1 MAKKHAFVKRV
12 GWIELITGPMFAG
25 KSAELIRRLKR
36 FDYADVKYL
45 VFKPKVDTR
54 TCQEVISRNG
64 SRLSSIEISNSAQI
78 LDYLMSN
85 NHYEQIRAIG
95 IDEAQFFDDG
105 IIEVCNILA
114 ENSYVVIVS
123 GLDKNFKGEPF
134 GAIGKLMVQA
144 ETVTKLSAVCVDCGA
159 DASFSMRTVNNKPA
173 SYKDDEILIGCA
185 EQYIA
190 VCRHHHKVPNRPYTN
205 NNSKTFIDFC
215 KDKQKN
221 KKD

>member
-1 MAKKHAFVKRV
+1 MAKKCAFNKQV

-36 FDYADVKYL
+36 FEYADVKYL

-54 TCQEVISRNG
+54 SCQEIISRNG
-64 SRLSSIEISNSAQI
+64 SRLSSIEVSESAQI
-78 LDYLMSN
+78 LEYLMDN
-85 NHYEQIRAIG
+85 DCCEQVRAIG

-114 ENSYVVIVS
+114 ENNYVVIVS

-134 GAIGKLMVQA
+134 GAIGKLSVHA
-144 ETVTKLSAVCVDCGA
+144 ENVTKLSAVCVDCGA
-159 DASFSMRTVNNKPA
+159 DASFSMRTVNKKPA
-173 SYKDDEILIGCA
+173 SYNDEEILIGCA
-185 EQYIA
+185 EQYVA

-205 NNSKTFIDFC
+205 NNSKVFIDFC
-215 KDKQKN
+215 KDKRKN